1 MTKDGAVTSVL
12 LVEDNPGDVELIRE
26 ALSEVRIAPFEIDVA
41 DRLGSALSRLTSEPV
56 VDVVLL
62 DLGLP
67 DSAGIETLLELKRVA
82 PSVPVVVLT
91 GRNDEALAV
100 RALQEGAQD
109 YLVKGKGDGDVVAR
123 SIRYAIERQRAESAR
138 LHLAEE
144 RVARTLAE
152 EALRGRDEF
161 IAIAAHELKTPLTP
175 LALQLALFRRLL
187 HKAGEDEWES
197 RLPRLMGK
205 LDQSMKAIDRL
216 GKLVES
222 LLDVSRITAGRLQLD
237 REEMDFCKVVREV
250 VERFSDEMSRA
261 GCAYTLQA
269 AREIKGMWD
278 RLRVEQMITNLLSNA
293 IKYGAGKP
301 VEVVVA
307 SGETAVELTVRDH
320 GIGIAR
326 KNLARIFERFERAET
341 RLRFGGLGLGLYIT
355 RQIAQAHGGS
365 IEASS
370 EIGVGSIFTVRLPL
384 RAS

>member
-1 MTKDGAVTSVL
+1 MTKAGAATFVL
-12 LVEDNPGDVELIRE
+12 LVEDNPGDVELFRE
-26 ALSEVRIAPFEIDVA
+26 ALSEIRVAPFEIDVA
-41 DRLGSALSRLTSEPV
+41 DRLRSALSRLESKPA

-67 DSAGIETLLELKRVA
+67 DSSGIETLLELKRAA

-91 GRNDEALAV
+91 GRDDEALAV

-109 YLVKGKGDGDVVAR
+109 YLVKGKGDGDLVAR

-144 RVARTLAE
+144 QFARKLAE

-161 IAIAAHELKTPLTP
+161 ISIAAHELKTPLTP
-175 LALQLALFRRLL
+175 LALHLELLRRLL
-187 HKAGEDEWES
+187 GEAGGDGWDS
-197 RLPRLMGK
+197 RLPRIMVK
-205 LDQSMKAIDRL
+205 LDQSANAVDRL
-216 GKLVES
+216 RKLIDS
-222 LLDVSRITAGRLQLD
+222 LLDVSRITAGHFQLD
-237 REEMDFCKVVREV
+237 LGEMELCQVVREV

-261 GCAYTLQA
+261 GCACTLQA
-269 AREIKGMWD
+269 ATEITGVWD
-278 RLRVEQMITNLLSNA
+278 RLRVEQVIMNLLSNA

-307 SGETAVELTVRDH
+307 SNGTMVELTVRDH

-326 KNLARIFERFERAET
+326 ETLARIFERFERGET
-341 RLRFGGLGLGLYIT
+341 RLRIGGLGLGLYIA

-365 IEASS
+365 IEATS
-370 EIGVGSIFTVRLPL
+370 EIGTGSSFTVRLPL
-384 RAS
+384 RA